1 MPQYVIQLSFV
12 YHLSQALLWPSY
24 RSATLYSKHYIR
36 YNTQKQSIVCTKSR
50 VSYSCLTNVINLLG
64 ICIYIDGVCYISE
77 WSKLYIWATAT
88 HPEDA
93 CHIYCRMFIS
103 GRWRLHI
110 WTSFTYLDDECYIF
124 GRHLHIWIVTK
135 TPYRSCNVTGFAMI
149 DTSSHSLRFLAYNF
163 WWAIVASH
171 HRYTFLWC

>member
-1 MPQYVIQLSFV
+1 MSLCSVLLHQTLSEPKILHNIMPQYVIQLSFV
-12 YHLSQALLWPSY
+12 YHLSQALLWPPY

-110 WTSFTYLDDECYIF
+110 WTSFTYLDDECYIMDDIYIS
-124 GRHLHIWIVTK
+124 GLLQRRHIA
-135 TPYRSCNVTGFAMI
+135 RA
-149 DTSSHSLRFLAYNF
+149 TSPDLR
-163 WWAIVASH
+163 W
-171 HRYTFLWC
+171 